1 VLYKYDIYI
10 EKGYIYNLMGKITLN
25 KERLDKLQEIIEA
38 QLQALQQ
45 AHFGKEEVRK
55 QISKII
61 ISQFKKYLKIY

>member
-1 VLYKYDIYI
+1 
-10 EKGYIYNLMGKITLN
+10 MGKITLN
-25 KERLDKLQEIIEA
+25 KENLNKLQEIIEA
-38 QLQALQQ
+38 QLQAFQQ